1 MFIWLIFMV
10 ATLILVIVMLNL
22 LIAFISDSYDDVV
35 SKKDSAFLFERC
47 EIIYHID
54 EGLDDEEK
62 IKLHDDLKD
71 KYLFIATQI
80 T

>member
-1 MFIWLIFMV
+1 MT

-54 EGLDDEEK
+54 EGLEDNEMAKLNEE
-62 IKLHDDLKD
+62 LKD
-71 KYLFIATQI
+71 KYLFIAT
-80 T
+80 